1 MNEWFVLLVLLVT
14 LPGARPTQMQAG
26 ELRARLAE
34 AQKTWEAS
42 KPRSYEFTI
51 EVRCFCVGISKTPP
65 SFRVVDGS
73 PSPLGELDP
82 EAQQFYKSH
91 NTVEKLFA
99 AVDRSLPPYGG
110 TKSTVQYDGTL
121 GFPLVADLD
130 PRPESIDDELYFR
143 VTAFRVIAK

>member
-1 MNEWFVLLVLLVT
+1 MNGWFVLLVLLVT

-26 ELRARLAE
+26 EPRARLAE

-82 EAQQFYKSH
+82 EGQHFYKTR
-91 NTVEKLFA
+91 NTIEKLFA
-99 AVDRSLPPYGG
+99 AIDRSLPPYGE
-110 TKSTVQYDGTL
+110 TESTVQYDGAL
-121 GFPLVADLD
+121 GFPQVADLD
-130 PRPESIDDELYFR
+130 PQRESIDDELYFR
-143 VTAFRVIAK
+143 VTGFRVIEK